1 MVVVGDGRR
10 MGKRSVV
17 VVGAGV
23 FGAWSA
29 LRLAREGWAV
39 TLVDAYGPANGRAS
53 SADRTRVIRAGYGAE
68 ALYTRWATASLA
80 DWRWLAKKAGEPL
93 VVECGALF
101 LGGPGSAHLADTAR
115 TLAAEGVTHEC
126 LDAAAVAS
134 RYPQLGVIGLGDAVF
149 EARGGILRARRAVQA
164 AVAVARAAGV
174 HELTARVAPLD
185 ESASHAV
192 VRTTDGTRLD
202 ADRFVFAC
210 GPWLPSLF
218 PQAVAGRIRPTRQ
231 EVLHFGPPAGDA
243 RFAVGPLP
251 VWIDFPAGLYGLP
264 DLDGVGMKVGIDR
277 HGPPIDPD
285 TADRRVSDA
294 AVETVRRFFARRF
307 PALVDAPVL
316 DARVC
321 QYENTST
328 GDFLIDRHPAW
339 SDVLIVGGGSGHGFK
354 HGPAV
359 GQHVAD
365 LLASRATVEP
375 RFAFDGKTA
384 EAARAVY

>member
-1 MVVVGDGRR
+1 

-39 TLVDAYGPANGRAS
+39 TLVDAYGPANARAS

-68 ALYTRWATASLA
+68 AIYTQWATSSLT
-80 DWRWLAKKAGEPL
+80 DWQWLAKKAEAPL

-101 LGGPGSAHLADTAR
+101 LGAPGSAHLADTAH
-115 TLAAEGVTHEC
+115 TLAAEGVTHER

-134 RYPQLGVIGLGDAVF
+134 RYPQIGVIGLGDAVF

-174 HELTARVAPLD
+174 TYVPARIAPLD
-185 ESASHAV
+185 EGAATPV
-192 VRTTDGTRLD
+192 VATAAGARLE

-210 GPWLPSLF
+210 GPWLPALF
-218 PQAVAGRIRPTRQ
+218 PQAVGGRIRPTRQ
-231 EVLHFGPPAGDA
+231 EVLHFGAPAGDT
-243 RFAVGPLP
+243 RFSVGQLP

-264 DLDGVGMKVGIDR
+264 DLDGAGMKVGIDR

-285 TADRRVSDA
+285 TADRRVGDDA
-294 AVETVRRFFARRF
+294 VAIVRQFFARRF
-307 PALVDAPVL
+307 PALVDAPLV

-321 QYENTST
+321 QYENTSS

-339 SDVLIVGGGSGHGFK
+339 PDVWIVGGGSGHGFK

-365 LLASRATVEP
+365 LLAERASVEP
-375 RFAFDGKTA
+375 RFAFASKTA

>member
-1 MVVVGDGRR
+1 MR
-10 MGKRSVV
+10 KRSVV

-39 TLVDAYGPANGRAS
+39 TLVDAYGPANARAS

-68 ALYTRWATASLA
+68 TIYTQWATSSLT
-80 DWRWLAKKAGEPL
+80 DWQWLAKKTGEPL

-101 LGGPGSAHLADTAR
+101 LGAPGSPHLADTAR
-115 TLAAEGVTHEC
+115 TLAAEGVTHER
-126 LDAAAVAS
+126 LEAPAVAS
-134 RYPQLGVIGLGDAVF
+134 RYPQIGVIGLGDAVF

-174 HELTARVAPLD
+174 SYATARVAPLD
-185 ESASHAV
+185 ESAMQAV
-192 VRTTDGTRLD
+192 VTTTDGRRLE

-210 GPWLPSLF
+210 GPWLPSIF
-218 PQAVAGRIRPTRQ
+218 PQAVGGRIRPTRQ
-231 EVLHFGPPAGDA
+231 EVLHFGVPAGDT
-243 RFAVGPLP
+243 RFAVGRLP
-251 VWIDFPAGLYGLP
+251 VWIDFPAGLYGIP
-264 DLDGVGMKVGIDR
+264 DLDGAGMKVGIDR
-277 HGPPIDPD
+277 HGPVIDPD
-285 TADRRVSDA
+285 TADRRVGDDA
-294 AVETVRRFFARRF
+294 VAIVRQFFARRF
-307 PALVDAPVL
+307 PALVDAPLV

-321 QYENTST
+321 QYENTSS

-339 SDVLIVGGGSGHGFK
+339 PDVWIVGGGSGHGFK

-365 LLASRATVEP
+365 LLAERVSVEP
-375 RFAFDGKTA
+375 RFAFEGKTA